1 MRSPFDILLA
11 YERRSLA
18 HAVQL
23 PERQFDQDL
32 WRGVGYRVGN
42 RRLVS
47 DFREVVEIVPMPPV
61 TPVPCAQPWLLGVG
75 NLRGNLF
82 PVVDLKLFLEGS
94 RTQQQEGQRVL
105 IMRQTGGDVALAID
119 ELYGQR
125 SFEQQQEV
133 PAGDIAGGRYGH
145 FVDRAFH
152 ADGHDWGVFSLSL
165 LSRTPEFRQAAA

>member
-1 MRSPFDILLA
+1 MRSPFDILEA

-23 PERQFDQDL
+23 PERQFAQDL
-32 WRGVGYRVGN
+32 WRGVGYRVGQ

-82 PVVDLKLFLEGS
+82 PVVDLKYFLEGT
-94 RTQQQEGQRVL
+94 RTVQQEGQRVL
-105 IMRQTGGDVALAID
+105 IMRQAGGDVALAID
-119 ELYGQR
+119 ELFGQR
-125 SFEQQQEV
+125 SFRTG
-133 PAGDIAGGRYGH
+133 PADRGRHAGRRALRPLRRSRLPRRRPRLGR
-145 FVDRAFH
+145 VLA
-152 ADGHDWGVFSLSL
+152 L
-165 LSRTPEFRQAAA
+165 AAVAHP

>member
-1 MRSPFDILLA
+1 MRSPFDILEA

-23 PERQFDQDL
+23 PERQFAQDL
-32 WRGVGYRVGN
+32 WRGVGYRVGQ

-82 PVVDLKLFLEGS
+82 PVVDLKHFLEGT
-94 RTQQQEGQRVL
+94 RTVQQEGQRVL
-105 IMRQTGGDVALAID
+105 IMRQAGGDVALTID
-119 ELYGQR
+119 ELFGQR
-125 SFEQQQEV
+125 SFELDQQIA
-133 PAGDIAGGRYGH
+133 AGTLAEGRYGH
-145 FVDRAFH
+145 FVDHAFH